1 MGKRKIDIRIDN
13 KPLKLEEVIKR
24 GVFSIPRYQ
33 RNYSWTEDNWE
44 ELIESI
50 ENNQENFL
58 GTIFLM
64 KRSNR
69 KFNDYEIID
78 GQQRI
83 TTIQLLIKSFELVLR
98 NKIALGIFKTSRK
111 TEDYLDY
118 AHLCMFETASTKHI
132 ARLSIQ
138 DLKGAQSEFRALM
151 DLELLPDSKTK
162 FASHKKDKDDLMKNL
177 RDQLIA
183 KKETLKRL
191 KESLKTGTTPNQ
203 EKKIQTEINKNQD
216 DFSTLK
222 GEIEVAKNAK
232 KEIIKL
238 SKEYSLDS
246 KKKYDTQKSL
256 IGAVNYFIDILSKKD
271 IKNIFKFYDS
281 LMDNQFM
288 ILMETEDKNAV
299 YEYFKSL
306 NSTGVTLATSD
317 ILKNNLFESLPT
329 DVTKSDKVI
338 DEFDNIVTV
347 LSANNLSLEEF
358 FLNSINSRSNAFEIS
373 SDLKLGEKPIN
384 KKNLLKAYD
393 IVLKKYQK
401 TNRDGASSKLVKELT
416 KDLEHYKIIMAPASN
431 LKLTDEE
438 FYFYNLIRQIVPSK
452 PISFLL
458 ASRKKNSKANHLKLC
473 KIAVYVAI
481 RHAIMPKRD
490 MKELAEPFYDGTREL
505 FKGGFKA
512 SKAVFKKA
520 KSYTTKDITHSDF
533 ALWNWSNA
541 QALSLNCLLYRDE
554 IIKAPRN
561 TFNYSQLSAEHIMP
575 QNPNEETKK
584 YWHSD
589 TVLNIEPSS
598 KKNKEKYN
606 QFAQQ
611 IGNYIILWGGD
622 NSKVGNKPFSDKK
635 KVYINYP
642 YPHIKKIGKKK
653 DWSQK
658 EILSRSKKMY
668 EVFESLKN

>member
-1 MGKRKIDIRIDN
+1 MGKRKIDITIDN

-50 ENNQENFL
+50 ENKQENFL

-64 KRSNR
+64 KRTNR

-111 TEDYLDY
+111 IDDYLDF

-151 DLELLPDSKTK
+151 DLELLPDSKGK
-162 FASHKKDKDDLMKNL
+162 FASQKKDKDDLITNL
-177 RDQLIA
+177 GDQLLT

-191 KESLKTGTTPNQ
+191 KESLKIGTTPTQ

-216 DFSTLK
+216 DFSTVK

-232 KEIIKL
+232 NEIIKL

-271 IKNIFKFYDS
+271 IKNIFEFYDS

-317 ILKNNLFESLPT
+317 ILKNNLFRFLPT
-329 DVTKSDKVI
+329 DGAKSDKVI
-338 DEFDNIVTV
+338 DAFDNIVTV

-373 SDLKLGEKPIN
+373 SALKLGEKPIN

-401 TNRDGASSKLVKELT
+401 TNRDGASNKLIIELT
-416 KDLEHYKIIMAPASN
+416 NDLEHYIKIMAPTTN

-458 ASRKKNSKANHLKLC
+458 ASSKKNTKANHLKLC
-473 KIAVYVAI
+473 KIATYVAV

-490 MKELAEPFYDGTREL
+490 MKELAEPFYDATKEL
-505 FKGGFKA
+505 FKGGFSA

-520 KSYTTKDITHSDF
+520 KSYSSKDITPSLF
-533 ALWNWSNA
+533 ASWNWSNA
-541 QALSLNCLLYRDE
+541 QALSLNCLLYRNE
-554 IIKAPRN
+554 IIKAPKN
-561 TFNYSQLSAEHIMP
+561 TYDYRQLSAEHIMP

-584 YWHSD
+584 YWHSN

-606 QFAQQ
+606 QFALQ

-622 NSKVGNKPFSDKK
+622 NSGVGNKPFSDKK

-658 EILSRSKKMY
+658 EILSRSKEIY
-668 EVFESLKN
+668 NGFESLKD